1 VTLMPLI
8 KRYFFFIVLSK
19 IFGKLY
25 FYIYL
30 QNNKNQVKKISEL
43 ITPPKKILIISNTAF
58 GDLLLST
65 PAIKSLRDSF
75 TDVEIALLAQKQ
87 MLPLAKKFNFID
99 KLFSFNGGYKK
110 FITTAKYLRHF
121 APDVVLILHGN
132 YPQDIQLAYLS
143 GAKFILKHPTNSK
156 LKHLLS
162 YQFKKDSKHAI
173 DTRLDLVRK
182 IGGNSITT
190 TINIGRLNCNDF
202 TFPINPIELDN
213 KLIIGLQL
221 GASDVFK
228 MWPVENFIILVSM
241 ILKKHD
247 KTIFLV
253 TGNKKEKYLAQ
264 KLADKFSTKVLDFC
278 GAYNID
284 KLPCLIRNLNMLITN
299 DTGTLHLAI
308 ALKIPTIS
316 LFSSTK
322 SLETGPYQD
331 LSRHMVIQKDGD
343 IYQGMPKKQR
353 DNKAMKYIQP
363 NEVYSKFE
371 ELLRR
376 DI

>member
-1 VTLMPLI
+1 MLNRI
-8 KRYFFFIVLSK
+8 IS
-19 IFGKLY
+19 KLY

-43 ITPPKKILIISNTAF
+43 IPHPKKILVISNTAF

-75 TDVEIALLAQKQ
+75 VDVEIALLAQKQ
-87 MLPLAKKFNFID
+87 MLPIAEKFNFID
-99 KLFSFNGGYKK
+99 RLFSFNGGYNNFFK
-110 FITTAKYLRHF
+110 TAKYLRHF
-121 APDVVLILHGN
+121 APDVVLIFHGN

-162 YQFKKDSKHAI
+162 YQFKKVSKHAI
-173 DTRLDLVRK
+173 ETRLDLVRK
-182 IGGNSITT
+182 IGGGNITT
-190 TINIGRLNCNDF
+190 NMSIGQLSCNDF
-202 TFPINPIELDN
+202 TLPIDFLKLDN

-228 MWPVENFIILVSM
+228 MWPVENFIMLISI
-241 ILKKHD
+241 ILKKYD
-247 KTIFLV
+247 KAIFLV
-253 TGNKKEKYLAQ
+253 TGNKKEKYLSK
-264 KLADKFSTKVLDFC
+264 KLTDKFSDKVLDYC
-278 GAYNID
+278 GIYNID
-284 KLPCLIRNLNMLITN
+284 KLPCLIKKLNMLITN

-316 LFSSTK
+316 LFSPTK

-331 LSRHMVIQKDGD
+331 LSKHIVIQKDGD
-343 IYQGMPKKQR
+343 IYQGVPKKQR
-353 DNKAMKYIQP
+353 DNRAMKYIHP
-363 NEVYSKFE
+363 NEVYGKFE

-376 DI
+376 EV